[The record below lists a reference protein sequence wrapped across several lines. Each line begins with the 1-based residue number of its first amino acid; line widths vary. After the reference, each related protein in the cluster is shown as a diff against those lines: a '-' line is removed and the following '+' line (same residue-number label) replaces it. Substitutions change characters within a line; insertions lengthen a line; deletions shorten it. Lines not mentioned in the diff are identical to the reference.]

1 MANIVFRAE
10 SLCWS
15 SGACPSC
22 GRSKEEKL
30 QLEAQL
36 HHTIDQVPATPYY
49 SIDQVPATP
58 YQVPATPYSRPGT
71 SYTILQ
77 YRPGTSYTI
86 L

>member
-49 SIDQVPATP
+49 SIDQVPAIHHTLD
-58 YQVPATPYSRPGT
+58 QVPATPYSRPGT
-71 SYTILQ
+71 SYTIL
-77 YRPGTSYTI
+77 
-86 L
+86 